1 MDRYIHLHIYI
12 YYTNMIIYL
21 FIYIYI
27 YMIDILDG
35 IIVVKPSP
43 VWDSYDVAMPWY
55 HDKLISI
62 SWDMGI
68 SYGSDKG

>member
-1 MDRYIHLHIYI
+1 MLLHKYGPIHTPTYIYI

-21 FIYIYI
+21 FIYI

-55 HDKLISI
+55 HGKLISI
-62 SWDMGI
+62 SWDMGT
-68 SYGSDKG
+68 